1 LIDMGDAN
9 AAMSGFE
16 VEIPRRRLRLGLDDG
31 DVGLCKVSLT
41 GSLGPDNA
49 LTRDALALQ

>member
-1 LIDMGDAN
+1 MGDAN